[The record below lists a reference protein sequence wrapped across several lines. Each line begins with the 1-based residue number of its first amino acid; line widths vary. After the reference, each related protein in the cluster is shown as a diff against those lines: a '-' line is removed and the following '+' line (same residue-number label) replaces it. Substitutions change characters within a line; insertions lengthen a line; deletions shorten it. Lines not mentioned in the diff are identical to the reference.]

1 MTRTAAQKA
10 RRNDEESIRPGEEIN
25 SVREE
30 DPKNYRQAMK
40 SGQMEK
46 WLTAMSEE
54 LQALEDNGVW
64 LVVVPP
70 NNSHVLHTKW
80 VYKTKTD
87 ADGAIERFKARLVAC
102 GNEQVYGVDYG
113 LTFAAVV
120 ELSTVKVILVLA
132 LRWGVPARHG
142 EIPNAYVKDDKEE
155 HLDIYLAIPQKM
167 KIQDGTL
174 RQFGVQDKSHLALKL
189 KKSLYGLKQAGRL
202 WS

>member
-1 MTRTAAQKA
+1 MEDDEAIGDNDGYCVNKNPIPVPGGKRKGRGQSKHWTRNADMTRTAAQMA
-10 RRNDEESIRPGEEIN
+10 RRKAEESERPGELIN
-25 SVREE
+25 SVREA
-30 DPKNYRQAMK
+30 DPKNYRQAIK
-40 SGQMEK
+40 SEQMGK
-46 WLTAMSEE
+46 RPIAMSEE

-113 LTFAAVV
+113 LMFAAVM

-132 LRWGVPARHG
+132 LRWGVPVRH
-142 EIPNAYVKDDKEE
+142 EDIPKRVRE
-155 HLDIYLAIPQKM
+155 
-167 KIQDGTL
+167 G
-174 RQFGVQDKSHLALKL
+174 
-189 KKSLYGLKQAGRL
+189 
-202 WS
+202 